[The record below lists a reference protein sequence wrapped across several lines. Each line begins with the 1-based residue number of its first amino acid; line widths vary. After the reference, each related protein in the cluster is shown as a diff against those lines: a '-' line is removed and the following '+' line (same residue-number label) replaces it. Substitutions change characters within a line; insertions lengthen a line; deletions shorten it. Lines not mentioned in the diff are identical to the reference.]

1 MTIRILVTGGR
12 FDKEY
17 DGMVFGWD
25 KVHQN
30 RATGVF
36 DGA

>member
-1 MTIRILVTGGR
+1 MTIRILVTGGTS
-12 FDKEY
+12 DKEY

-25 KVHQN
+25 KVRKN
-30 RATGVF
+30 SATRVF